1 MKILLLGAPGAG
13 KGTMAAVMSKDL
25 RIPHISTGDMLR
37 QEIHAKSELGLRVK
51 SIMDRGEY
59 VADELMLEIMKKR
72 LESSDCDDGYILD
85 GFPRTLPQAEALKS
99 SGISLDVVLVLD
111 VTDELVV
118 SRLTGRRVHPASG
131 RTYHIINHP
140 PKVEGKDDATGE
152 PLIQRDDDKAETV
165 LKRLDVYR
173 NLTKPLIDYY
183 KDISITLD
191 GAGSVESVE
200 ADILAALKDR

>member
-72 LESSDCDDGYILD
+72 FKDILDIDSCSPRICYILS
-85 GFPRTLPQAEALKS
+85 P
-99 SGISLDVVLVLD
+99 LVRF
-111 VTDELVV
+111 
-118 SRLTGRRVHPASG
+118 SPA
-131 RTYHIINHP
+131 
-140 PKVEGKDDATGE
+140 
-152 PLIQRDDDKAETV
+152 PLAH
-165 LKRLDVYR
+165 
-173 NLTKPLIDYY
+173 
-183 KDISITLD
+183 
-191 GAGSVESVE
+191 
-200 ADILAALKDR
+200 